1 MAFYSLFLQ
10 ISAIMKKLLK
20 RKGSDAMSLF
30 HHRSKAEQFETMAAE
45 YERPIYL
52 LCLRMM
58 GSHEDAQ
65 DCAQEALLRAFRAF
79 DHFRQEAS
87 PKTWLYRIAYNTCI
101 DELRR
106 RRGVVSLDSLRDDG
120 FDVPDEKATNAYER
134 LAQQERYALLQSAVE
149 KLPEDQRAVLI
160 LRDFQ
165 QLSYDEMAE
174 TLKQPV
180 GTIKSRLN
188 RAREK
193 VKKLIEQAEQ
203 NAAASVQRNEGR
215 QK

>member
-1 MAFYSLFLQ
+1 
-10 ISAIMKKLLK
+10 
-20 RKGSDAMSLF
+20 MSLF
-30 HHRSKAEQFETMAAE
+30 HSHSRAEQFERMAAE

-58 GSHEDAQ
+58 GNREDAQ

-79 DHFRQEAS
+79 DRFRDDAS

-106 RRGVVSLDSLRDDG
+106 RRGVVSLDTLREGG
-120 FDVPDEKATNAYER
+120 FDVPDGAAERAYEQLEHR
-134 LAQQERYALLQSAVE
+134 ERYELVKQAVE
-149 KLPEDQRAVLI
+149 QLPEDQRAALV

-165 QLSYDEMAE
+165 QLSYEEIAAA
-174 TLKQPV
+174 LQQPE
-180 GTIKSRLN
+180 GTIKSRIN

-193 VKKLIEQAEQ
+193 VKNYVKQAEL
-203 NAAASVQRNEGR
+203 NGRPSVKKNEGR

>member
-1 MAFYSLFLQ
+1 
-10 ISAIMKKLLK
+10 
-20 RKGSDAMSLF
+20 MSLF
-30 HHRSKAEQFETMAAE
+30 HPRSRAEQFEAMAAE

-58 GSHEDAQ
+58 GNREDAQ

-79 DHFRQEAS
+79 DRFRDGAS

-106 RRGVVSLDSLRDDG
+106 RRGV
-120 FDVPDEKATNAYER
+120 DVPDATAERAYEQ
-134 LAQQERYALLQSAVE
+134 LEHKERCELVKQAMEQ
-149 KLPEDQRAVLI
+149 LPEDQRAALVL
-160 LRDFQ
+160 REFQ
-165 QLSYDEMAE
+165 QLSYEEIANA
-174 TLKQPV
+174 LQQPE
-180 GTIKSRLN
+180 GTIKSRIN

-193 VKKLIEQAEQ
+193 VKNFVRQAEQ
-203 NAAASVQRNEGR
+203 NGRPSVKENEGR

>member
-120 FDVPDEKATNAYER
+120 FDVADEKATNAYER

>member
-1 MAFYSLFLQ
+1 
-10 ISAIMKKLLK
+10 
-20 RKGSDAMSLF
+20 MSLF
-30 HHRSKAEQFETMAAE
+30 HPRSRAEQFEAMAAE

-58 GSHEDAQ
+58 GNREDAQ

-79 DHFRQEAS
+79 DRFRDGAS

-106 RRGVVSLDSLRDDG
+106 RRGVVSLDTLREGG
-120 FDVPDEKATNAYER
+120 FDVPDAKAERAYEQ
-134 LAQQERYALLQSAVE
+134 LEHKERCELVKQAMEQ
-149 KLPEDQRAVLI
+149 LPEDQRAALVL
-160 LRDFQ
+160 REFQ
-165 QLSYDEMAE
+165 QPE
-174 TLKQPV
+174 
-180 GTIKSRLN
+180 GTIKSRIN

-193 VKKLIEQAEQ
+193 MKNFVKQAEQ
-203 NAAASVQRNEGR
+203 NCCSSVKENEGR

>member
-1 MAFYSLFLQ
+1 MN
-10 ISAIMKKLLK
+10 
-20 RKGSDAMSLF
+20 LF
-30 HHRSKAEQFETMAAE
+30 HLRSRAEQFETMAAE

-58 GSHEDAQ
+58 GNREDAQ

-79 DHFRQEAS
+79 DRFRDDAS

-106 RRGVVSLDSLRDDG
+106 RRGVVSLDTLREGG
-120 FDVPDEKATNAYER
+120 FDVPDGAAERAYEQLEHR
-134 LAQQERYALLQSAVE
+134 ERYELVRQAVDQ
-149 KLPEDQRAVLI
+149 LPEDQRAALV

-165 QLSYDEMAE
+165 QLSYEEIAAA
-174 TLKQPV
+174 LQQPE
-180 GTIKSRLN
+180 GTIKSRIN

-193 VKKLIEQAEQ
+193 VKNYVKQAEL
-203 NAAASVQRNEGR
+203 NGRPSVKKNEGR

>member
-1 MAFYSLFLQ
+1 
-10 ISAIMKKLLK
+10 
-20 RKGSDAMSLF
+20 MSLF
-30 HHRSKAEQFETMAAE
+30 HPRSRAEQFEAMAAE

-58 GSHEDAQ
+58 GNREDAQ

-79 DHFRQEAS
+79 DRFRDGAS

-106 RRGVVSLDSLRDDG
+106 RRGVVSLDTLREGG
-120 FDVPDEKATNAYER
+120 FDVPDATAERAYEQLEHKER
-134 LAQQERYALLQSAVE
+134 CELVYGQQVLQPETASQLQQAME
-149 KLPEDQRAVLI
+149 QLPEDQRAALVL
-160 LRDFQ
+160 REFQ
-165 QLSYDEMAE
+165 QLSYEEIANA
-174 TLKQPV
+174 LQQPE
-180 GTIKSRLN
+180 GTIKSRIN

-193 VKKLIEQAEQ
+193 VKNFVRQAEQ
-203 NAAASVQRNEGR
+203 NGRPSVKENEGR

>member
-1 MAFYSLFLQ
+1 
-10 ISAIMKKLLK
+10 
-20 RKGSDAMSLF
+20 MSLF
-30 HHRSKAEQFETMAAE
+30 HPRSRAEQFEAMAAE

-58 GSHEDAQ
+58 GNREDAQ

-79 DHFRQEAS
+79 DRFRDGAS

-106 RRGVVSLDSLRDDG
+106 RRGVVSLDTLREGG
-120 FDVPDEKATNAYER
+120 FDVPDATAERAYEQ
-134 LAQQERYALLQSAVE
+134 LEHKERCELVKQAMEQ
-149 KLPEDQRAVLI
+149 LPEDQRAALVL
-160 LRDFQ
+160 RAFQ
-165 QLSYDEMAE
+165 QLSYEEIANA
-174 TLKQPV
+174 LQQPE
-180 GTIKSRLN
+180 GTIKSRIN

-193 VKKLIEQAEQ
+193 MKSFVKQAEQ
-203 NAAASVQRNEGR
+203 NCCSSVKENEGR

>member
-1 MAFYSLFLQ
+1 
-10 ISAIMKKLLK
+10 
-20 RKGSDAMSLF
+20 MSLF
-30 HHRSKAEQFETMAAE
+30 HPRSRAEQFETMAAE

-58 GSHEDAQ
+58 GNREDAQ

-79 DHFRQEAS
+79 DRFRDDAS

-106 RRGVVSLDSLRDDG
+106 RRGVVSLDTLREGG
-120 FDVPDEKATNAYER
+120 FDVPDAAAERAYEQ
-134 LAQQERYALLQSAVE
+134 LEHKERCELVKQAMEQ
-149 KLPEDQRAVLI
+149 LPEDQRAALVL
-160 LRDFQ
+160 REFQ
-165 QLSYDEMAE
+165 QLSYEEIAD
-174 TLKQPV
+174 TLQQPE
-180 GTIKSRLN
+180 GTIKSRIN

-193 VKKLIEQAEQ
+193 VKNFVKQAEQ
-203 NAAASVQRNEGR
+203 NGRPSVKENEGR

>member
-1 MAFYSLFLQ
+1 
-10 ISAIMKKLLK
+10 
-20 RKGSDAMSLF
+20 MSLF
-30 HHRSKAEQFETMAAE
+30 HPRSRAEQFETMAAE

-58 GSHEDAQ
+58 GNREDAQ

-79 DHFRQEAS
+79 DRFRDDAS

-106 RRGVVSLDSLRDDG
+106 RRGVVSLDTLREGG
-120 FDVPDEKATNAYER
+120 FDVPDAAAERAYEQ
-134 LAQQERYALLQSAVE
+134 LEHKERCELVKQAMEQ
-149 KLPEDQRAVLI
+149 LPEDQRAALVL
-160 LRDFQ
+160 REFQ
-165 QLSYDEMAE
+165 QLSYEEIANA
-174 TLKQPV
+174 LQQPE
-180 GTIKSRLN
+180 GTIKSRIN

-193 VKKLIEQAEQ
+193 VKNFVKQAEQ
-203 NAAASVQRNEGR
+203 NGRPSVKENEGR

>member
-1 MAFYSLFLQ
+1 
-10 ISAIMKKLLK
+10 
-20 RKGSDAMSLF
+20 MSLF
-30 HHRSKAEQFETMAAE
+30 HSRSRAEQFERMAAE

-58 GSHEDAQ
+58 GNREDAQ

-79 DHFRQEAS
+79 DRFRDDAS

-106 RRGVVSLDSLRDDG
+106 WRGVVSLDTLREGG
-120 FDVPDEKATNAYER
+120 FDVPDGAAERAYEQLEQR
-134 LAQQERYALLQSAVE
+134 ERYELVKQAVDQ
-149 KLPEDQRAVLI
+149 LPEDQRAALV

-165 QLSYDEMAE
+165 QLSYEEIAAA
-174 TLKQPV
+174 LQQPE
-180 GTIKSRLN
+180 GTIKSRIN

-193 VKKLIEQAEQ
+193 VKNYVKQAEL
-203 NAAASVQRNEGR
+203 NGRPSVKQSEGR

>member
-1 MAFYSLFLQ
+1 MN
-10 ISAIMKKLLK
+10 
-20 RKGSDAMSLF
+20 LF
-30 HHRSKAEQFETMAAE
+30 HLRSRAEQFERMAAE

-58 GSHEDAQ
+58 GNREDAQ

-79 DHFRQEAS
+79 DRFRNDAS

-106 RRGVVSLDSLRDDG
+106 RRGVVSLDTLREGG
-120 FDVPDEKATNAYER
+120 FDVPDGAAERAYEQLEHR
-134 LAQQERYALLQSAVE
+134 ERYELVRQAVDQ
-149 KLPEDQRAVLI
+149 LPEDQRAALV

-165 QLSYDEMAE
+165 QLSYEEIAAA
-174 TLKQPV
+174 LQQPE
-180 GTIKSRLN
+180 GTIKSRIN

-193 VKKLIEQAEQ
+193 VKNYVKQAEL
-203 NAAASVQRNEGR
+203 NGHPSVKKNEGR

>member
-1 MAFYSLFLQ
+1 
-10 ISAIMKKLLK
+10 
-20 RKGSDAMSLF
+20 MSLF
-30 HHRSKAEQFETMAAE
+30 HHHSKAEQFEAIAAE

-58 GSHEDAQ
+58 GNHEDAQ

-79 DHFRQEAS
+79 EHFRQQAS
-87 PKTWLYRIAYNTCI
+87 PKTWLYRIAYNACI

-106 RRGVVSLDSLRDDG
+106 RRGVVSLDTLREGG
-120 FDVPDEKATNAYER
+120 FDVPDDKAPSAYEKLEQR
-134 LAQQERYALLQSAVE
+134 ERYALLQTAVE
-149 KLPEDQRAVLI
+149 QLPEEQRAVLI

-165 QLSYDEMAE
+165 QLSYDEIAD

-193 VKKLIEQAEQ
+193 VKNLIKQAEQ
-203 NAAASVQRNEGR
+203 NAASSVQRYEGR

>member
-79 DHFRQEAS
+79 DHFRYEAS

-120 FDVPDEKATNAYER
+120 FDVPDEKATNAYEK
-134 LAQQERYALLQSAVE
+134 LAQQERYALLQSAVD